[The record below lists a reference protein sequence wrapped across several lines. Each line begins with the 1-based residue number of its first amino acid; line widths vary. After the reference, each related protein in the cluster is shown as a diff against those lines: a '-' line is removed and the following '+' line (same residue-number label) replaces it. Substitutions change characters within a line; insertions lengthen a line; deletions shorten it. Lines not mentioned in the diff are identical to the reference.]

1 MKGQLNM
8 PRIFLLTL
16 LLIGGLFLPA
26 CSKPESPVPTTSKLQ
41 VVTSLFPLYDF
52 VRQIG
57 GEQVEVSLL
66 LPPGVEAHSF
76 DPKPEDILR
85 INRAGLFIYTHK
97 AMEVWAAT
105 LAKSVDPARVTIVD
119 ASVGAQLRQS
129 SGHRDEHDAHAHAHN
144 TGAIDPHLWL
154 DFANAQVMVD
164 NIAAAM
170 ASKDPTHRDLYL
182 ANAAAYRARLD
193 RLDADYRTAL
203 ADCKKRTLLQ
213 GGHFALGYLTARYDL
228 EYHAAAAVNPEA
240 EPTAATMAALVKQMR
255 RQNLRYLFS
264 EELVSPKLAETIAK
278 EGGGSVLLLSAAH
291 NVSKAD
297 FERGITFVEI
307 MERNLKNLQ
316 IGLECR

>member
-1 MKGQLNM
+1 M
-8 PRIFLLTL
+8 PRILLLTL
-16 LLIGGLFLPA
+16 LLIGGLFLSA
-26 CSKPESPVPTTSKLQ
+26 CSKPESAAPTATKLQ

-57 GEQVEVSLL
+57 GDQVEVTLL

-85 INRAGLFIYTHK
+85 VNRAGLFIYTHK

-105 LAKSVDPARVTIVD
+105 IAKSADPARVTIVD
-119 ASVGAQLRQS
+119 ASVGAQLRPS
-129 SGHRDEHDAHAHAHN
+129 SGDADEHDAHAHVHN
-144 TGAIDPHLWL
+144 AGAIDPHLWL
-154 DFANAQVMVD
+154 DFANAQVMVR
-164 NIAAAM
+164 NIAEAM
-170 ASKDPTHRDLYL
+170 ASKDPAHRELYL
-182 ANAAAYRARLD
+182 RNAAAYVTRLNT
-193 RLDADYRTAL
+193 LDADYRRSL
-203 ADCKKRTLLQ
+203 ADCKQRALLQ
-213 GGHFALGYLTARYDL
+213 GGHFALGYLTARYGL

-255 RQNLRYLFS
+255 RQDLCYLFS

-278 EGGGSVLLLSAAH
+278 EAGGSVLLLSAAH
-291 NVSKAD
+291 NVSKVD